1 MFYTI
6 SKSPFILTAL
16 FFIIFVIAFPAQCG
30 EIKKDAVTSLSLSL
44 KDAIHTALL
53 NNKDIQIQAQE
64 IDAAKANI
72 VAAQG
77 QFLPTANLSY
87 GYTYT
92 GVQPNISSGLFANS
106 GKDPN
111 IFFGYQNNNIADF
124 SVNQVVFN
132 GNANSVNLKQSR
144 INMKIQQETLRAKKL
159 DVEFET
165 KRLFFGLLLAY
176 ETARIA
182 QDLLDQA
189 NAHYINVKSKFEQG
203 TVSKFDVLQSKVQIS
218 KVIPEVVKARND
230 IDLVKAE
237 LKKLLSL
244 KMQDPLNVE
253 GKLDCAFIEIKEGDF
268 LGEAYS
274 RNPQM
279 ILRLLGV
286 DMTKWGIAFAKAGYG
301 PMINANFDYN
311 YKAGDVANMFNYK
324 HSNWSVG
331 GKVTVPLFD
340 AFSTKAKVD
349 GARVK
354 YNQAG
359 LEKEN
364 TADQVAVDITRACLD
379 LKESMAIIGYEKD
392 GIEEAKE
399 ALKIA
404 NIGYDNGVMI
414 NLDVLDAQV
423 SLSQVERNLANGIY
437 DYLIAKAFLDKTM
450 GKEFFKEEK

>member
-1 MFYTI
+1 MFYI
-6 SKSPFILTAL
+6 IKKILLASAV
-16 FFIIFVIAFPAQCG
+16 FFFLIFVIAFPAQCG
-30 EIKKDAVTSLSLSL
+30 EIKKDAITPLSLSL
-44 KDAIHTALL
+44 KDAIHVALL

-92 GVQPNISSGLFANS
+92 GVQPSVSASLFPNS

-111 IFFGYQNNNIADF
+111 TFFGYQNNNIADF

-165 KRLFFGLLLAY
+165 KRLFYGLLLAY
-176 ETARIA
+176 ETARIT
-182 QDLLDQA
+182 QNLLDQA
-189 NAHYINVKSKFEQG
+189 NAHYVDVKSKFEQG
-203 TVSKFDVLQSKVQIS
+203 TVSKFDVLQSKVQVS

-230 IDLVKAE
+230 IDLIKAE
-237 LKKLLSL
+237 LKKILSL

-253 GKLDCAFIEIKEGDF
+253 GQLDCTFIEIKENDF
-268 LGEAYS
+268 LSEAYS

-311 YKAGDVANMFNYK
+311 YRAGDVANMFNYK

-331 GKVTVPLFD
+331 GKVSVPLFD

-349 GARVK
+349 EARVK

-364 TADQVAVDITRACLD
+364 TVDQVAVDITRACLD
-379 LKESMAIIGYEKD
+379 LKESRSIIDYEKD
-392 GIEEAKE
+392 SIEEARE

-404 NIGYDNGVMI
+404 NIGYDNGVMT
-414 NLDVLDAQV
+414 NLDVLDSQV
-423 SLSQVERNLANGIY
+423 SLSVVERSLANGIY
-437 DYLIAKAFLDKTM
+437 DYLMAKAFLDKTM
-450 GKEFFKEEK
+450 GKEFFKEGK

>member
-144 INMKIQQETLRAKKL
+144 II
-159 DVEFET
+159 
-165 KRLFFGLLLAY
+165 
-176 ETARIA
+176 
-182 QDLLDQA
+182 
-189 NAHYINVKSKFEQG
+189 
-203 TVSKFDVLQSKVQIS
+203 
-218 KVIPEVVKARND
+218 
-230 IDLVKAE
+230 
-237 LKKLLSL
+237 
-244 KMQDPLNVE
+244 
-253 GKLDCAFIEIKEGDF
+253 
-268 LGEAYS
+268 
-274 RNPQM
+274 
-279 ILRLLGV
+279 
-286 DMTKWGIAFAKAGYG
+286 
-301 PMINANFDYN
+301 
-311 YKAGDVANMFNYK
+311 
-324 HSNWSVG
+324 
-331 GKVTVPLFD
+331 
-340 AFSTKAKVD
+340 
-349 GARVK
+349 
-354 YNQAG
+354 
-359 LEKEN
+359 
-364 TADQVAVDITRACLD
+364 
-379 LKESMAIIGYEKD
+379 
-392 GIEEAKE
+392 
-399 ALKIA
+399 
-404 NIGYDNGVMI
+404 
-414 NLDVLDAQV
+414 
-423 SLSQVERNLANGIY
+423 
-437 DYLIAKAFLDKTM
+437 
-450 GKEFFKEEK
+450 